1 MLTKKK
7 ARAFVENELNW
18 MPDMITAL
26 TRVLMMDF
34 KGHRFVRVQ
43 VRFAPNPVYKRT
55 HFVDVWSGELTPD
68 GMWYSC
74 GRTLSLPQ
82 MAERIWEIDHD

>member
-7 ARAFVENELNW
+7 ARALVEDEKNW
-18 MPDMITAL
+18 KLDMATAI
-26 TRVLMMDF
+26 TRVLLMDF
-34 KGHRFVRVQ
+34 KKHRFARVQ
-43 VRFAPNPVYKRT
+43 ILSEPNPVYKYS
-55 HFVDVWSGELTPD
+55 HWVGVWSGELVPNEL
-68 GMWYSC
+68 WYSC